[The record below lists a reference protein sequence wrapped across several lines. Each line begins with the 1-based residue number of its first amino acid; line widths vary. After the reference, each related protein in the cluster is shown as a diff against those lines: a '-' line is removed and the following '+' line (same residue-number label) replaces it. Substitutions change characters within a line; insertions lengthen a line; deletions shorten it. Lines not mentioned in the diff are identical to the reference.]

1 MITFK
6 NSTTTCSGKRI
17 EVFDGPNIFNI
28 NIEYYEKDNI
38 FEMDNLK
45 ILHLQN
51 SLLPL
56 HYEFRC
62 FKALNDMKNIT
73 YNKKLTMCSAPK
85 RVQKFELLIFFKNG
99 HLQLLENIN
108 NNNFLDIGWILEE
121 TSGCFIISN
130 IFEDI
135 IKKSKTLKKSM
146 YNVLEDIVLDT
157 VLPLE
162 LTFLVKINSFN
173 QITDIYY
180 TTNRVLKKEF
190 YSNN

>member
-6 NSTTTCSGKRI
+6 NSTTYSGKRI
-17 EVFDGPNIFNI
+17 EVFDGQNIFNI
-28 NIEYYEKDNI
+28 NIEYYKKDNI

-45 ILHLQN
+45 IFHLQN

-85 RVQKFELLIFFKNG
+85 RAKKFELLIFFKNG

-108 NNNFLDIGWILEE
+108 NDNFLDIGWILEE

-162 LTFLVKINSFN
+162 LTFLVKVNSFN

-180 TTNRVLKKEF
+180 TTSRVLKKEF
-190 YSNN
+190 